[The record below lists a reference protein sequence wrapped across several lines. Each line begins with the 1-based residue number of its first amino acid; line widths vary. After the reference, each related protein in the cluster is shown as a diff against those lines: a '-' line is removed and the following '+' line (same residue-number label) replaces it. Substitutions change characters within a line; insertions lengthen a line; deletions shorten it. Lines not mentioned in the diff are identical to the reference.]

1 MLILRRFSWTSI
13 QTLPN
18 LRPHDQ
24 NNLHWHASDDMKEPM
39 RSQSIMGNS
48 GMLEIHCNNILI
60 SDGEQPVRAHKCKWA
75 LCASELCI
83 HLFSWNSAYWA
94 VISVC
99 GLGSW
104 VTAELMTWPDI
115 LGCCLVSLH
124 FPCDILIHL
133 RNLPPFSAPSVNNKR
148 TTEIDIPRVKKKRQK
163 QE

>member
-60 SDGEQPVRAHKCKWA
+60 SDGEQPVHT
-75 LCASELCI
+75 CANELYV
-83 HLFSWNSAYWA
+83 HLSYASIYFHE
-94 VISVC
+94 I
-99 GLGSW
+99 LR
-104 VTAELMTWPDI
+104 TEL
-115 LGCCLVSLH
+115 LFQYVG
-124 FPCDILIHL
+124 
-133 RNLPPFSAPSVNNKR
+133 
-148 TTEIDIPRVKKKRQK
+148 
-163 QE
+163 